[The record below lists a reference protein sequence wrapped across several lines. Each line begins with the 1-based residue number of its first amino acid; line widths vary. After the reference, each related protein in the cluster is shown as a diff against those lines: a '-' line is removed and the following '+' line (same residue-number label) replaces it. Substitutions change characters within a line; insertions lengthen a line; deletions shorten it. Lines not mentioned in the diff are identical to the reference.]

1 MDTEPLLAALFNAL
15 IKTMNENKK
24 KAATSYIAVLIAA
37 IVFYIIGCAPGPLWQ
52 DSGMY
57 HYRIWHNDIEGKL
70 GLALSH
76 PLYHIIGIGVK
87 YIPLGEFAYRVNLIS
102 AIAAA
107 FAIANLFLLLRL
119 WLGKNLP
126 ALLAAITLAL
136 SWTIWQFASIA
147 ETYTLYSALLFAE
160 LIMLLQYVKTKRAG
174 FLYLLA
180 LFNGLAIANHM
191 WAVIPFTCYVV
202 FVAVLLIQKQIRPRN
217 LAVIV
222 SFWVIGAAPYEYLI
236 IKNAIQTGDFTATLA
251 SAFFGKSWSGAVLN
265 THLSARIVGEN
276 LIFMAYNFSTFN
288 GLFLFVG
295 LYGLKKVSP
304 GRSFAN
310 VLLALLILFFVFAF
324 RYTVPDRY
332 AFFIPFY
339 CVGSIIGGVGFDLFI
354 TQPNRKILRGI
365 VFFLALFPVP
375 TYIVAPVIAQK
386 MQFNLSTKRDI
397 PYRNEYIWFLRPW
410 QRSNY
415 GPEQFANE
423 VFNTAEQNS
432 VIYADSTTAF
442 PLLYLQEV
450 KKSRSDVKII
460 SGIASSEDSPEFN
473 EQTITKLLAERAVY
487 VVSPI
492 EGYCPDFLLERYDFV
507 PAGVIWRIVEK
518 GRNKY

>member
-1 MDTEPLLAALFNAL
+1 MRTTKNENNFFISKKLTVNYFVVLLAAAVL
-15 IKTMNENKK
+15 
-24 KAATSYIAVLIAA
+24 YIAT
-37 IVFYIIGCAPGPLWQ
+37 CAPGPLWQ

-57 HYRIWHNDIEGKL
+57 QYRIWHNDIEGKL

-102 AIAAA
+102 AVAAA
-107 FAIANLFLLLRL
+107 FTIANLFLLLRL
-119 WLGKNLP
+119 WLGKN
-126 ALLAAITLAL
+126 ALAVLAAITLAL

-147 ETYTLYSALLFAE
+147 ETYTLYSALLLTE
-160 LIMLLQYVKTKRAG
+160 LIMLLQYTKTKRVG

-180 LFNGLAIANHM
+180 LFNGLAIADHM

-202 FVAVLLIQKQIRPRN
+202 FVAVLLIQKQIRLRN
-217 LAVIV
+217 LAVFV
-222 SFWVIGAAPYEYLI
+222 GLWMIGAAPYEYLI
-236 IKNAIQTGDFTATLA
+236 IKSIIQTGDLTATLA
-251 SAFFGKSWSGAVLN
+251 SAFFGKSWCGDVLN
-265 THLSARIVGEN
+265 TCLSARLVGEN

-288 GLFLFVG
+288 GLFFFAG

-304 GRSFAN
+304 SRSFTN
-310 VLLALLILFFVFAF
+310 ILLVILMLFFVFAF

-339 CVGSIIGGVGFDLFI
+339 CLVSVLIGVGFNSLV
-354 TQPNRKILRGI
+354 TQPNHKILCRM
-365 VFFLALFPVP
+365 VFIFALLPIP
-375 TYIVAPVIAQK
+375 TYVIAPVIAQK
-386 MQFNLSTKRDI
+386 MQLNLSIKRNI
-397 PYRNEYIWFLRPW
+397 PYRNDYIWFLRPW
-410 QRSNY
+410 QTGNY
-415 GPEQFANE
+415 GPERFADE

-432 VIYADSTTAF
+432 VICADSTTAS

-450 KKSRSDVKII
+450 RKRRGDIKII
-460 SGIASSEDSPEFN
+460 SGSISSEDSPEFN

-492 EGYCPDFLLERYDFV
+492 KGYCPYFLLERYDFA
-507 PAGVIWRIVEK
+507 PAGIIWRVVEK
-518 GRNKY
+518 GQNKH